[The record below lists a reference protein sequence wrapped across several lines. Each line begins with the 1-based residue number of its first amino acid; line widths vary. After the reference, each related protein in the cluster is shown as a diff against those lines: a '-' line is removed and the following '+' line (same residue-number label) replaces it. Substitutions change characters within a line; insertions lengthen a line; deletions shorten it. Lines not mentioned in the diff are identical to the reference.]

1 MIQPPTSLHLRGVA
15 IVEITGLNPSHV
27 FMMNDEKLQIG
38 ANRLVWD
45 RHLRIPRKVGGWEG
59 VAAYNEK
66 NVETG
71 GQQ

>member
-1 MIQPPTSLHLRGVA
+1 M
-15 IVEITGLNPSHV
+15 VEMT
-27 FMMNDEKLQIG
+27 KRLQIS

-45 RHLRIPRKVGGWEG
+45 CQLRIPRKVGRWED